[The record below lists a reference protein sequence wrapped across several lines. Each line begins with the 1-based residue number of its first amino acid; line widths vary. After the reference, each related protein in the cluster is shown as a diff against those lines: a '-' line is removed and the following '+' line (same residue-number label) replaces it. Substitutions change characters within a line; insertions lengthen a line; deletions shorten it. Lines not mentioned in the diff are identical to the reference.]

1 MNLTAKRF
9 PKSHSISVE
18 KRGETYFVI
27 VVTQPVQLLYLN
39 QFYV

>member
-18 KRGETYFVI
+18 KHGETYFVI
-27 VVTQPVQLLYLN
+27 VVTQTAA
-39 QFYV
+39 FIS